1 MVILNKRNLLKTREY
16 LYTQSMLQGELV
28 DTLGNIIE
36 IKCMGM
42 DQPVGAN
49 LQESYTGLITKF
61 DQKTRISNLMS
72 CFTSTVSLTFP
83 VVIYLIGSFGIY
95 EGNMTIGQLIAYVT
109 LVGYFT
115 APFYDDCYDASK
127 H

>member
-61 DQKTRISNLMS
+61 DQKPDELLYFNSQPDISSGHLLDWQFWNL
-72 CFTSTVSLTFP
+72 
-83 VVIYLIGSFGIY
+83 
-95 EGNMTIGQLIAYVT
+95 
-109 LVGYFT
+109 
-115 APFYDDCYDASK
+115 
-127 H
+127 